1 MSYTV
6 AGIDV
11 HKTVLMVAVADATSP
26 EEDFECRR
34 FGSTVSELRHL
45 IAWLKERGVQEAVM
59 ESTAQ
64 YWKPVWLEL
73 EPYFRMH
80 LAQAKSNRAPRGRKS
95 DFGDTKRLVR
105 RLIAGELILSFVPE
119 PEQRGWRSLTRN
131 KHQLT
136 RDKIRLQS
144 QIECLLE
151 EARIKLS
158 SVITDLLGVS
168 GRRIL
173 RAVAAGE
180 TNAEKLADLGTGR
193 LKCTQEQL
201 RDAVDGKPEPI
212 HCQLLGL
219 YLERLDVLDRHIE
232 NLNQM
237 IAASLR
243 THQAAVMRL
252 AEVPGLGVDSAQQI
266 IAEVGADA
274 RTFDTPARMAS
285 WGGFCPGTEESAG
298 ENHNSRCPKGN
309 KYLRR
314 VLNQAAQAAVKKKG
328 SHLQAVFRR
337 LLPRLGY
344 KQALWAI
351 ARRLCVIIWKILH
364 DGVQYIEYGELPTPT
379 AARLRVQKMLR
390 ALRRLGYTVEISR
403 AEPVAGG

>member
-1 MSYTV
+1 LN
-6 AGIDV
+6 ID
-11 HKTVLMVAVADATSP
+11 KL
-26 EEDFECRR
+26 FCI
-34 FGSTVSELRHL
+34 FC
-45 IAWLKERGVQEAVM
+45 
-59 ESTAQ
+59 
-64 YWKPVWLEL
+64 Y
-73 EPYFRMH
+73 
-80 LAQAKSNRAPRGRKS
+80 
-95 DFGDTKRLVR
+95 KRLVR
-105 RLIAGELILSFVPE
+105 RFVAGELILSYVPE
-119 PEQRGWRSLTRN
+119 AEQRAWRSLTRN

-136 RDKIRLQS
+136 RDKVRLQS

-180 TNAEKLADLGTGR
+180 TNAYKLADLGDER

-201 RDAVDGKPEPI
+201 RAAVNGKPDPI

-219 YLERLDVLDRHIE
+219 YLERLEVLDRHIE
-232 NLNQM
+232 TLNQM
-237 IAASLR
+237 IAAKLR
-243 THQAAVMRL
+243 MHQAAVVRL

-266 IAEVGADA
+266 IAEVGVDA
-274 RTFDTPARMAS
+274 RAFETPARMAS

-298 ENHNSRCPKGN
+298 ENHNSQCPKGN

-328 SHLQAVFRR
+328 CHLQAVFRR
-337 LLPRLGY
+337 LMPRLGY

-351 ARRLCVIIWKILH
+351 ARRLCVVIWKILH
-364 DGVQYIEYGELPTPT
+364 DGVRYEERGDIPSPGAVTQR
-379 AARLRVQKMLR
+379 AQKMLR

-403 AEPVAGG
+403 AEPASAG